1 MKSLMLKMLGCIE
14 RGLDAITIQQLPLA
28 IRNSICRVKG
38 VVIELTR
45 MVERAAIAEAR
56 AAILEASGK

>member
-28 IRNSICRVKG
+28 IRNSICRANSA
-38 VVIELTR
+38 VIELTR
-45 MVERAAIAEAR
+45 MVERIQIAETR
-56 AAILEASGK
+56 AAILEARGE